1 MRSTPPSLPSPAAPP
16 SLPLRLWLTP
26 YASWVTR
33 WTWTTRSSSRW
44 PTLQGRVRA
53 DFLADG
59 TLDPISM
66 ATDTQCLNYRIPGG
80 MLSNPISQLKMMNA
94 IDKLDE
100 ALAETPKVR
109 ADLGYPP
116 LVTPT
121 SQMVGSQAVQNVLAG
136 ERYKVVGKEI
146 KAYCRGEYGR
156 TPAPID
162 AKIQKKILGN
172 TPVVK
177 GRFADSLEPEFE
189 KTKKELGDKAKSDED
204 VLSYIAFPQVAM
216 AFFEDRATGFK
227 KKKEAAP
234 VKPAAPAGPAAAPR
248 PARPL
253 PGPVYYAAVPV
264 PQTPGYVSR
273 AIQPF
278 AASYQPSYLKMG
290 DREDCTGNFTIT
302 IDGKPY
308 QVSVAKADT
317 PTAAPV
323 AAAPVAA
330 AAPAAAAPVAAPT
343 PAPAA
348 APAAAPA
355 PTVVAAGETP
365 VNSPMP
371 GNIFKV
377 ECKPGQAVKAGDVL
391 VVLEAMKMEIEVSAP
406 VDGTVKSVSATVGT
420 AVNTDDLLVV
430 LGLTTEIQRIAS
442 TPPPA
447 SSGWRGAFLTARA
460 GEEKHCG
467 SSHTLLSEVLT
478 EITLE
483 KAEGTW
489 KLNHLN
495 RPDGRGGVTA

>member
-1 MRSTPPSLPSPAAPP
+1 M
-16 SLPLRLWLTP
+16 
-26 YASWVTR
+26 
-33 WTWTTRSSSRW
+33 
-44 PTLQGRVRA
+44 
-53 DFLADG
+53 
-59 TLDPISM
+59 
-66 ATDTQCLNYRIPGG
+66 
-80 MLSNPISQLKMMNA
+80 
-94 IDKLDE
+94 
-100 ALAETPKVR
+100 
-109 ADLGYPP
+109 
-116 LVTPT
+116 
-121 SQMVGSQAVQNVLAG
+121 
-136 ERYKVVGKEI
+136 
-146 KAYCRGEYGR
+146 
-156 TPAPID
+156 
-162 AKIQKKILGN
+162 
-172 TPVVK
+172 K

-234 VKPAAPAGPAAAPR
+234 VKPAAPAAPAAAPAPR
-248 PARPL
+248 APFA
-253 PGPVYYAAVPV
+253 GPVYYAAVPV

-348 APAAAPA
+348 APAPAPA
-355 PTVVAAGETP
+355 PTAVAAGETP

-430 LGLTTEIQRIAS
+430 LG
-442 TPPPA
+442 
-447 SSGWRGAFLTARA
+447 
-460 GEEKHCG
+460 
-467 SSHTLLSEVLT
+467 
-478 EITLE
+478 
-483 KAEGTW
+483 
-489 KLNHLN
+489 
-495 RPDGRGGVTA
+495 